1 MTTQVQVSGHPNGV
15 NWDVMVYFRTGKY
28 IEKNDKN
35 PDTTRAQSFYGI
47 WDRDFSTNSA
57 SSLLNVYASLSGPTN
72 QVSRN
77 NLVQQEIDAQQS
89 QSGDTLRRDQQSVT
103 YTNDNSTTK
112 REWYL
117 DLKHKGSTPTSDEM
131 VIADPVMGKAVVF
144 TSRTRSSVS
153 QVVRDF

>member
-1 MTTQVQVSGHPNGV
+1 
-15 NWDVMVYFRTGKY
+15 MVYFGTGKY
-28 IEKNDKN
+28 LEKNDKN
-35 PDTTRAQSFYGI
+35 PDTARAQSFYGI

-117 DLKHKGSTPTSDEM
+117 DLKQKGSTPTSDEM
-131 VIADPVMGKAVVF
+131 VIVDPVMGARQLYLPRS
-144 TSRTRSSVS
+144 SRTRSSVS